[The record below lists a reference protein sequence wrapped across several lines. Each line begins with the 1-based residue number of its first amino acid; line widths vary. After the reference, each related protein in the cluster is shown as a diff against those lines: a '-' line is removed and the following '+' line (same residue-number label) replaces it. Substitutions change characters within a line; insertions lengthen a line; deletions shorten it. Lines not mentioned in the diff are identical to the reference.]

1 MNPKELQAMIN
12 LLDDPNKDVFNTV
25 FNSLLAKGP
34 EIIPE
39 LEKAWE
45 NSSDELSQDR
55 LEDLIQKIHLNAI
68 EKDLINWIKSDNA
81 EILRGAYLIA
91 RLQYPDL
98 SFSDINEPIE
108 KIKND
113 VWLELNDNLTALEKV
128 KILNQIIFNVY
139 KYSRNSVNPVNPQ
152 NSFLNQ
158 VIETKKGNSYSICII
173 YLAVAQKLKLP
184 VYGVDLPKNM
194 ILAYM
199 DVAGSV
205 EIPDHQEFNVLF
217 YINPFNKGAV
227 LGKREIEYFLK
238 QYQLEPSE
246 SYFHPC
252 SNRLIIKRMVSALID
267 SYKSLGYEDKIQ
279 QMERIL
285 GIFQTYVR

>member
-12 LLDDPNKDVFNTV
+12 LLEDPNQDVFNTV
-25 FNSLLAKGP
+25 FNSLLAQGP

-45 NSSDELSQDR
+45 TSADELRQQR
-55 LEDLIQKIHLNAI
+55 LEDLIQNIQLNAI

-81 EILRGAYLIA
+81 DILRGAYLIA
-91 RLQYPDL
+91 RLQYTDL
-98 SFSDINEPIE
+98 RFSDINEPVE

-128 KILNQIIFNVY
+128 RIINHIIFDIH
-139 KYSRNSVNPVNPQ
+139 KFSRNSVNPANPQ
-152 NSFLNQ
+152 NSYLNQ
-158 VIETKKGNSYSICII
+158 VIETKKGNSYSMAII
-173 YLAVAQKLKLP
+173 YLAVAQKLGIPLF
-184 VYGVDLPKNM
+184 GVDLPKNM

-199 DVAGSV
+199 DVAGSPA
-205 EIPDHQEFNVLF
+205 ESDHQDYNVLF
-217 YINPFNKGAV
+217 YLNPNNKGAV

-238 QYQLEPSE
+238 QYQIEPSD
-246 SYFHPC
+246 SHFHPC
-252 SNRLIIKRMVSALID
+252 TNRIIIERMVRSLID
-267 SYKSLGYEDKIQ
+267 SYNNLGYQDKIQ

-285 GIFQTYVR
+285 GIFRSNRK

>member
-1 MNPKELQAMIN
+1 MNPRELQAMIN
-12 LLDDPNKDVFNTV
+12 LLEDPNQDVFNTI
-25 FNSLLAKGP
+25 FNSLLAQGP

-45 NSSDELSQDR
+45 TSADELRQQR

-68 EKDLINWIKSDNA
+68 QKDLINWIKSDNA
-81 EILRGAYLIA
+81 DILRGAYLIA

-98 SFSDINEPIE
+98 RFSDINEPVE

-128 KILNQIIFNVY
+128 RIINHIIFDIH
-139 KYSRNSVNPVNPQ
+139 KFSRNSANPANPQ
-152 NSFLNQ
+152 NSYLNQ
-158 VIETKKGNSYSICII
+158 VIETKKGNSYSMAII
-173 YLAVAQKLKLP
+173 YLAIAQKLGLP
-184 VYGVDLPKNM
+184 LYGVDLPKNM

-199 DVAGSV
+199 DIAGSPA
-205 EIPDHQEFNVLF
+205 EHDHQDYNVLF
-217 YINPFNKGAV
+217 YLNPNNKGAV

-238 QYQLEPSE
+238 QYQIEPSD
-246 SYFHPC
+246 SHFHPC
-252 SNRLIIKRMVSALID
+252 TNRVIIERMVRSLID
-267 SYKSLGYEDKIQ
+267 SYSNLGYQDKIQ

-285 GIFQTYVR
+285 GIFRSYPN